1 MIDSKSMQGVIDY
14 FNQVAKSTDVG
25 FSVYHESFRN
35 PTLEGACNAT
45 DPLVALKSSLIV
57 EGMRQR
63 RTKLIKVWNS
73 ASKQKRA
80 RNKKAF
86 EILKDE
92 IGALSIIIGEYS

>member
-35 PTLEGACNAT
+35 PTLEGAYNGI
-45 DPLVALKSSLIV
+45 DPIVALKSSLIL
-57 EGMRQR
+57 EKMRQR
-63 RTKLIKVWNS
+63 RINLIEVWNS

-80 RNKKAF
+80 RNRKAF
-86 EILKDE
+86 KIMKDE
-92 IGALSIIIGEYS
+92 IDALTIVLTEYL